1 MDPVSVIGLL
11 GALCNL
17 LDLSNKLYQIAKN
30 FKEGDRDLLEL
41 CHDVSFFAEAL
52 KGFDRVL
59 RSRQTN
65 HNISTS
71 VISKA
76 LEESTWTIQEI
87 QSKLSHISKSESSAV
102 RRMKWLQNKST
113 VKKLHE
119 RVKTQSSML
128 QSFLTLAHTFVA
140 QPSEPM
146 TLQLINNLVNHFSML
161 VAAIPSSFN

>member
-1 MDPVSVIGLL
+1 MDPISIIGLL
-11 GALCNL
+11 GALCDL
-17 LDLSNKLYQIAKN
+17 LELSNKVYQIAKDFN
-30 FKEGDRDLLEL
+30 EGDRDLLEL
-41 CHDVSFFAEAL
+41 CHDVALFEEAL

-65 HNISTS
+65 HNISIA
-71 VISKA
+71 VISTA

-87 QSKLSHISKSESSAV
+87 QSKLSHISRSECSTV
-102 RRMKWLQNKST
+102 RRMKWLQSKSA

-128 QSFLTLAHTFVA
+128 QSFLTLAHTFVP
-140 QPSEPM
+140 QLSDTVIPY
-146 TLQLINNLVNHFSML
+146 LINLLVNHFSTL

>member
-1 MDPVSVIGLL
+1 MDPVSVLGLL

-17 LDLSNKLYQIAKN
+17 LELSSKLYQIAKN

-41 CHDVSFFAEAL
+41 CHDVSLFEEAL

-71 VISKA
+71 VICEA
-76 LEESTWTIQEI
+76 LGESTWTIQEI
-87 QSKLSHISKSESSAV
+87 QSKFSHISKPEFSAV

-140 QPSEPM
+140 QP
-146 TLQLINNLVNHFSML
+146 
-161 VAAIPSSFN
+161 

>member
-17 LDLSNKLYQIAKN
+17 IEASSHLSHIAKTL
-30 FKEGDRDLLEL
+30 KEGERDLHEL
-41 CHDVSFFAEAL
+41 CNDVSFFEEAL

-65 HNISTS
+65 HNISTV
-71 VISKA
+71 VISSA
-76 LEESTWTIQEI
+76 LEEASLTIQ
-87 QSKLSHISKSESSAV
+87 SLDNKLSQVAKSDTSAV

-119 RVKTQSSML
+119 RVKTQSAML
-128 QSFLTLAHTFVA
+128 QSFLALAHT
-140 QPSEPM
+140 
-146 TLQLINNLVNHFSML
+146 LVS
-161 VAAIPSSFN
+161 PSSQISYIATHTFLQRDVSQCL

>member
-1 MDPVSVIGLL
+1 MDPISAIGLL
-11 GALCNL
+11 GTLCNL
-17 LDLSNKLYQIAKN
+17 LELSNKLYQIAKN

-41 CHDVSFFAEAL
+41 CHDVSFFEEAL

-119 RVKTQSSML
+119 RVKSQSAML

-140 QPSEPM
+140 QLSESG
-146 TLQLINNLVNHFSML
+146 TQRLINHLVNHFSML

>member
-1 MDPVSVIGLL
+1 MDPISVIGLL
-11 GALCNL
+11 GTLSDL
-17 LDLSNKLYQIAKN
+17 LVLSNKLYQIAKN

-41 CHDVSFFAEAL
+41 CHDVSFFEEAL

-87 QSKLSHISKSESSAV
+87 QNKLSHISKSGSSAV
-102 RRMKWLQNKST
+102 RNMKWLQNKST

-119 RVKTQSSML
+119 RVKSQSAML
-128 QSFLTLAHTFVA
+128 QSFLTLAHTFVP
-140 QPSEPM
+140 QPSEPV
-146 TLQLINNLVNHFSML
+146 TLLLINHLVNHFSML